1 MMKANVELLVASDP
15 DEQAAWAAKVV
26 LEAARETVGGF
37 SLALSGG
44 STPRRF
50 HQQLAHLDRDTM
62 PWDRVIIFFSDERAV
77 GPDHP
82 DSNYRMARETLLS
95 AAPITPNH
103 IHRVPADKADLDE
116 AARDYEA
123 TLKHRTNGS
132 GEVDLIV
139 LGMGADGHTASLFPS
154 HPQPP
159 PGRLVAAVPMSPTA
173 PLTARIT
180 MTYEAIA
187 KARRVLLLVAGADKA
202 ARLEEVLQH
211 RGDLPVQRV
220 LSDRTRPTII
230 IADALASAT
239 LKNLRQS
246 S

>member
-1 MMKANVELLVASDP
+1 MMKSNVELLVAQDP
-15 DEQAAWAAKVV
+15 DEQAAWAARVV

-44 STPRRF
+44 STPQRF
-50 HQQLAHLDRDTM
+50 HQQLAHLDRETM

-95 AAPITPNH
+95 AAPIAPNH
-103 IHRVPADKADLDE
+103 IHRILAERDDLGE
-116 AARDYEA
+116 VARDYEA
-123 TLKHRTNGS
+123 TLRERTNGS
-132 GEVDLIV
+132 GELDLIV
-139 LGMGADGHTASLFPS
+139 LGMGPDGHTASLFPS

-159 PGRLVAAVPMSPTA
+159 SGRLVVATPMSPTA
-173 PLTARIT
+173 PLTARVT

-187 KARRVLLLVAGADKA
+187 KAKRVLFLVSGADKA
-202 ARLEEVLQH
+202 TRLEEVLQQ

-230 IADALASAT
+230 IADEFASAALT
-239 LKNLRQS
+239 NRRQPS
-246 S
+246 

>member
-1 MMKANVELLVASDP
+1 MTNTNVELLVAQDT
-15 DEQAAWAAKVV
+15 DEQAAWAAQVV

-44 STPRRF
+44 STPRLF
-50 HQQLAHLDRDTM
+50 HQQLAHLDRETM
-62 PWDRVIIFFSDERAV
+62 PWERVIIFFSDERAV

-95 AAPITPNH
+95 AAPIAPNH
-103 IHRVPADKADLDE
+103 IHRILADKADLEE

-132 GEVDLIV
+132 GVVDLIV
-139 LGMGADGHTASLFPS
+139 LGIGSDGHTASLFPS

-173 PLTARIT
+173 PLTARVT

-187 KARRVLLLVAGADKA
+187 MAKRVLFLVSGADKA
-202 ARLEEVLQH
+202 TRLEQALQH
-211 RGDLPVQRV
+211 PGDLPVQRI
-220 LSDRTRPTII
+220 LSDRTRTTII

-239 LKNLRQS
+239 LTNRRQS